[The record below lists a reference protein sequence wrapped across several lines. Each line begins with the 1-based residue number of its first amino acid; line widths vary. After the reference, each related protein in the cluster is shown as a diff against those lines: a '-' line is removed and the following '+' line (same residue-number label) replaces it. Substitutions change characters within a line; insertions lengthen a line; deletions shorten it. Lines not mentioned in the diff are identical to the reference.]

1 MTDDARR
8 AKARDRVSM
17 REVAALAQVSIGT
30 VSNVLNNPDR
40 VLPATR
46 ERVEGA
52 IAELGWIPNKQAQH
66 LRAGRSRT
74 VGVALMDVAN
84 PFFADI
90 LRGASA
96 RLEAAGYS
104 VLIGDA
110 DQDPARQARILH
122 GFLEQ
127 RVRGVILG
135 PIGATPPEVGELA
148 GAGIPTVLFDR
159 FTQDAECC
167 SVGVDDVTG
176 GRIAIEHLTQVGH
189 RSVAFVGGP
198 STLAQV
204 RKRREGAEAAA
215 AAAGATLL
223 AISTPQLDVAGGRQ
237 AAEEIALMPA
247 DLRPT
252 GVYCANDMTAI
263 GLLQGLMRQGLRV
276 PEDIA
281 IVGYDDIVFA
291 AAAAVPLSSVAQPR
305 RELGAAAADLLLA
318 EIADDEASRTHVHRS
333 LQFTPTLSVR
343 HSSSPR
349 PVPPP

>member
-1 MTDDARR
+1 
-8 AKARDRVSM
+8 M

-96 RLEAAGYS
+96 KLEAADYS
-104 VLIGDA
+104 VLIGDS
-110 DQDPARQARILH
+110 DQNLERQARTLH

-135 PIGATPPEVGELA
+135 PIGATPPEVAELTA
-148 GAGIPTVLFDR
+148 AGIPTVLFDR
-159 FTQDAECC
+159 FAKDAECC
-167 SVGVDDVTG
+167 SVGVDDVAG
-176 GRIAIEHLTQVGH
+176 GRIAVEHLTERGH
-189 RSVAFVGGP
+189 RRIAFAGGP
-198 STLAQV
+198 STLVQV
-204 RKRREGAEAAA
+204 RDRMEGALQAAE
-215 AAAGATLL
+215 AAGATLIT
-223 AISTPQLDVAGGRQ
+223 ISVPILEFAGGRR
-237 AAEEIALMPA
+237 AADEIALMP
-247 DLRPT
+247 LEERPT
-252 GVYCANDMTAI
+252 AVFCANDLVAI
-263 GLLQGLMRQGLRV
+263 GLLQGLIAVGLRV
-276 PEDIA
+276 PDDIA
-281 IVGYDDIVFA
+281 IVGYDDIEFA

-305 RELGAAAADLLLA
+305 RDLGTTAARLLVA
-318 EIADDEASRTHVHRS
+318 EFEQGAEHRHEAVT
-333 LQFTPTLSVR
+333 FTPELSVR
-343 HSSSPR
+343 ASSAHR
-349 PVPPP
+349 VN

>member
-1 MTDDARR
+1 MTDDVRP

-17 REVAALAQVSIGT
+17 REVAALARVSIGT

-46 ERVEGA
+46 ERVQGA

-74 VGVALMDVAN
+74 IGIALMDVAN

-104 VLIGDA
+104 VLIGDS
-110 DQDPARQARILH
+110 DQDPARQARILR

-135 PIGATPPEVGELA
+135 PIGATPPEVAELT

-159 FTQDAECC
+159 FAQDAECC

-204 RKRREGAEAAA
+204 RERRKGAEAAA
-215 AAAGATLL
+215 SAAGATLL
-223 AISTPQLDVAGGRQ
+223 TISTPQLDFAGGRQ
-237 AAEEIALMPA
+237 AAEELVLMPTE
-247 DLRPT
+247 LRPT

-276 PEDIA
+276 PDDIA
-281 IVGYDDIVFA
+281 IVGYDDIDFA

-305 RELGAAAADLLLA
+305 REIGAAAADLLLA
-318 EIADDEASRTHVHRS
+318 EIADEDAARPHVHRS
-333 LQFTPTLSVR
+333 LRFMPTLTVR

-349 PVPPP
+349 